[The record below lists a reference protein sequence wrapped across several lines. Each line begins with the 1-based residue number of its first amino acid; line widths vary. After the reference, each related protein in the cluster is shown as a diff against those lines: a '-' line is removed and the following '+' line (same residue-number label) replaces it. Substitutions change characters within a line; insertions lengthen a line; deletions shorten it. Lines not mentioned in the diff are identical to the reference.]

1 MKTQTLY
8 KRLSLP
14 LLLTVISASGIGVTP
29 ARSASLISSQNTILD
44 VKPETILIAQ
54 RCPYGMKPEFDPPCH
69 SSWANIEISPDHE
82 QTPSENS
89 SKERGYQHSQ
99 QRRLKQQR
107 SHQQRELEQQRS
119 QQQRELEQQPTVES
133 SRQNQ

>member
-1 MKTQTLY
+1 MKIQTLY

-14 LLLTVISASGIGVTP
+14 LLLTVISATGIGVTP
-29 ARSASLISSQNTILD
+29 ARSASLLGSQNTILD

-69 SSWANIEISPDHE
+69 SSWSNIEISPDRE
-82 QTPSENS
+82 QSPSEDS
-89 SKERGYQHSQ
+89 SKEPRYQHSQQ

-107 SHQQRELEQQRS
+107 SHQQRELEQQ
-119 QQQRELEQQPTVES
+119 PTVEPS
-133 SRQNQ
+133 PQNQ